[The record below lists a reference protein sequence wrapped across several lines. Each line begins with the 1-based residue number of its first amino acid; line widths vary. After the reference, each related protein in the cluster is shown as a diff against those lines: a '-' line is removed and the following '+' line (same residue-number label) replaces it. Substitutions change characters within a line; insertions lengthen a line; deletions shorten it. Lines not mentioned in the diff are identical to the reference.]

1 MGQPGDQHDC
11 FRRFYLRGRE
21 RDEDCGALGSR
32 PLDVVVGDVE
42 TLMSGDYRKKGAGVG
57 VRRSRAS
64 SLRL

>member
-21 RDEDCGALGSR
+21 RDQDCGALGSR

-42 TLMSGDYRKKGAGVG
+42 TLMSGDYRKKGAEVG
-57 VRRSRAS
+57 IRRSRAS